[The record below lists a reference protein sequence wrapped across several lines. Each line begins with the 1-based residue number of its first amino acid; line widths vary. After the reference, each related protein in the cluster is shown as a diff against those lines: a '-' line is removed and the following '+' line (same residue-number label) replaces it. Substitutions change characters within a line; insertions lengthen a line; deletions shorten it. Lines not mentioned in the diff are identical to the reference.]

1 ALVAGTPLA
10 LLAGAFGWRAVFV
23 AGAVVVLAAAAA
35 VLLLTR
41 DAPPAGERADG
52 AAAAAP
58 REAADPGAAEGLV
71 GVLRDHRFW
80 RISLVNLGLI
90 GAVLA
95 VQGLWAGP
103 YAADVHGLEPVAVGN
118 LLVALGVG
126 VVLGN
131 ALTGWLADTF
141 GRYLTVLVSGALAA
155 GANLLL
161 ALAPAGMS
169 PVVLAV
175 VYLALG
181 FSGAFIAVL
190 LGHVREV
197 ATPGTLGRAITA
209 VNFFGIGGAM
219 ALQWAMGA
227 IVEAGAAANGYGAP
241 AYRPA
246 LLLTAGPAGATAP
259 FHLPVAP
266 ARRRERLR
274 RARLP
279 ARLPA
284 HGRAGGRDDALLP
297 ARGARA
303 PPRGPGSEAS
313 RRRAVGPA
321 RGRGGP
327 RPTRFTRRAPRAS
340 RPGRRAPPPARRAAG
355 RRPPAR
361 RRRGA
366 PGRRRASPRRRRAGR
381 GPRPRPRRRR
391 ARRRARPR
399 RARTCPGRARTRR
412 GAPTS
417 PGYATPRRPPAAGAP
432 RAAAG
437 RARPAP
443 RCRPPAPCPAPSPA
457 GRRRAGRR
465 PRHRGRARARPR
477 SRAAPTAGR
486 RARRRRSLP
495 TRSRPAGRRSRGGRR
510 GRRWSRGSGGRP
522 RRARRGPRRPRPRRA
537 PPPRGGRSAAGTP
550 PQADGSPARS
560 ARRVWARGQVT
571 PGRASAPRA
580 AAAHA
585 ARRATGARGGGGQEA
600 ALLTHDARC
609 YDWRHSCSATWAGAA
624 CWPCRRYSVA
634 R

>member
-1 ALVAGTPLA
+1 MFRGGRLTLFLVWVAAYVLSYFFRSANAVIAGDLRAELGLDAQQLGLVTSLFFLAFALTQFPLGGALDRWGSRRVVPAMLVLGATGSALFGLAGGFAPLALGRALLGVGFAGVLMGAVKAFAAWFPPRRFAPVSGLFVAVGSAGALVAGTPLA
-10 LLAGAFGWRAVFV
+10 LLADAFGWRAVFV

-227 IVEAGAAANGYGAP
+227 IVEAGAAANGYGAL

-246 LLLTAGPAGATAP
+246 FLLTAGLAVATTLLY
-259 FHLPVAP
+259 LPVA
-266 ARRRERLR
+266 RERR
-274 RARLP
+274 P
-279 ARLPA
+279 A
-284 HGRAGGRDDALLP
+284 D
-297 ARGARA
+297 
-303 PPRGPGSEAS
+303 RGPKP
-313 RRRAVGPA
+313 AVAEP
-321 RGRGGP
+321 
-327 RPTRFTRRAPRAS
+327 
-340 RPGRRAPPPARRAAG
+340 
-355 RRPPAR
+355 
-361 RRRGA
+361 
-366 PGRRRASPRRRRAGR
+366 
-381 GPRPRPRRRR
+381 
-391 ARRRARPR
+391 
-399 RARTCPGRARTRR
+399 
-412 GAPTS
+412 
-417 PGYATPRRPPAAGAP
+417 
-432 RAAAG
+432 
-437 RARPAP
+437 
-443 RCRPPAPCPAPSPA
+443 
-457 GRRRAGRR
+457 
-465 PRHRGRARARPR
+465 
-477 SRAAPTAGR
+477 
-486 RARRRRSLP
+486 
-495 TRSRPAGRRSRGGRR
+495 
-510 GRRWSRGSGGRP
+510 
-522 RRARRGPRRPRPRRA
+522 
-537 PPPRGGRSAAGTP
+537 
-550 PQADGSPARS
+550 
-560 ARRVWARGQVT
+560 
-571 PGRASAPRA
+571 
-580 AAAHA
+580 
-585 ARRATGARGGGGQEA
+585 
-600 ALLTHDARC
+600 
-609 YDWRHSCSATWAGAA
+609 
-624 CWPCRRYSVA
+624 
-634 R
+634 